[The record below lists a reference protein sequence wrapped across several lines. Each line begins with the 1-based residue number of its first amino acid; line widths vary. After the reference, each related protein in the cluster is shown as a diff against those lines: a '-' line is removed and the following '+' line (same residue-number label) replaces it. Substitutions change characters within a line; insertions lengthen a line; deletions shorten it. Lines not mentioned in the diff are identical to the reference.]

1 MQVLGSALDAPPAK
15 QIDAALQTLKEL
27 GATDEAQRLTPLGQ
41 KLCQLHIEP
50 RLGKM
55 LVFGTI
61 LRCIDP
67 VLTIAARSLCG
78 SGHSAA
84 CARVCT
90 TGGGG

>member
-1 MQVLGSALDAPPAK
+1 VQVLGSALDAPPAK

-55 LVFGTI
+55 LVCLCHVFA
-61 LRCIDP
+61 C
-67 VLTIAARSLCG
+67 VLAAECVLLL
-78 SGHSAA
+78 
-84 CARVCT
+84 
-90 TGGGG
+90 